1 MSEPDFFSN
10 GNLAREAEQP
20 QSRASVAPPFK
31 VYANPQE
38 VAQLSAPSKAGGGG
52 IWTQLEN
59 IATGGAEGGELRE
72 KHLSQLLWSGAGY
85 SHGRERNHLSS
96 HGLSSIEAYVAV
108 LSVERIFP
116 GVYHYNPKDHSLEQL
131 ANDNPTETFSD
142 VLVQP
147 TEIDAQAA
155 VVVFTGML
163 NRHRYPH
170 GTRAYRYLLLEAG
183 AAAQA
188 TALAATALGL
198 AVEFITDFYD
208 DELISA
214 LKLRSKNEMP
224 LCVLAIGR

>member
-1 MSEPDFFSN
+1 MSEADFFAN
-10 GNLAREAEQP
+10 GNLIRDVEPAP
-20 QSRASVAPPFK
+20 SRPSVAPPFK

-38 VAQLSAPSKAGGGG
+38 VAQLSAPAKAGGGG
-52 IWTQLEN
+52 LWTQLEN
-59 IATGGAEGGELRE
+59 VATGGSEGGELRE
-72 KHLSQLLWSGAGY
+72 KHLSQLLWAGAGY

-96 HGLSSIEAYVAV
+96 HGLSSIEAYACV
-108 LSVERIFP
+108 LSVERTFP
-116 GVYHYNPKDHSLEQL
+116 GVYHYNPKDHCLEQL
-131 ANDNPTETFSD
+131 DNTNPSES
-142 VLVQP
+142 LQNLLMQP

-155 VVVFTGML
+155 FIVFTGML

-198 AVEFITDFYD
+198 AVEFLTDFYD
-208 DELISA
+208 DELVST

-224 LCVLAIGR
+224 LCILAIGR